1 MVMGDNKQD
10 GDEMEYRS
18 KAAVAI
24 TNSALI
30 LLNYNRSMSFH
41 CEVYEVLWDIFI
53 KNNYNYPLEDW
64 FTTDEGMKHI
74 FQE

>member
-41 CEVYEVLWDIFI
+41 CEVYEVLRDIFV
-53 KNNYNYPLEDW
+53 KNDHWFPLEDW
-64 FTTDEGMKHI
+64 FTAEEGLWHL
-74 FQE
+74 F